1 MCLNWIHL
9 IADVNIATWGEE
21 ELFQGGIL
29 LSSARCLSNIFN
41 IFQMFS
47 TFSNISILL
56 KNCQIFPWYF
66 PGRNTPLLA
75 KIKFQYSWTSLI
87 FLLLHIFNYFQM
99 FQYSC
104 RSLICFCLHIFQ
116 LLSNILILKC
126 LNIFQIFEKYFPKI
140 FQRGALPPSAKW
152 ILNIQWNETR
162 GEGILFTP
170 LVKWILE
177 FLAFQNV
184 KQSVTYRYRNR
195 YRKNLVPEKVSE
207 LKPLFLLPKFWN

>member
-1 MCLNWIHL
+1 
-9 IADVNIATWGEE
+9 
-21 ELFQGGIL
+21 
-29 LSSARCLSNIFN
+29 
-41 IFQMFS
+41 MFS

-126 LNIFQIFEKYFPKI
+126 LNIFQIFEKIFPKNLPE
-140 FQRGALPPSAKW
+140 RGTPTFCQMNFKYSMKW
-152 ILNIQWNETR
+152 NKGRRDTLHSPCKMNFRISCFSKCET
-162 GEGILFTP
+162 ECDVP
-170 LVKWILE
+170 
-177 FLAFQNV
+177 
-184 KQSVTYRYRNR
+184 
-195 YRKNLVPEKVSE
+195 VPEPVSE
-207 LKPLFLLPKFWN
+207 KFDTGKSLGTETFIFVAKI